1 MSDDADRIHRALTE
15 ERADTAA
22 QISAL
27 TADLDGIIE
36 AAAMVATDDEHDP
49 EGTTIA
55 YERAH
60 TAALLA
66 AAVTRLGD
74 LDRALARHA
83 AGDYGRCE
91 ACGGPIAPDRLA
103 ARPAATTCIACAS
116 APRGTR

>member
-1 MSDDADRIHRALTE
+1 MDEYADRIQQVLTE

-22 QISAL
+22 QIRAL
-27 TADLDGIIE
+27 THDLDGIIE

-60 TAALLA
+60 TAAQLA
-66 AAVTRLGD
+66 AAVNRLEE

-91 ACGGPIAPDRLA
+91 ACGGAIDPERLA
-103 ARPAATTCIACAS
+103 VRPAATTCIGCA
-116 APRGTR
+116 R

>member
-1 MSDDADRIHRALTE
+1 MEADRDLIHQVLTE
-15 ERADTAA
+15 ERVDTAA

-60 TAALLA
+60 TASLLS
-66 AAVTRLGD
+66 AAVTRLGE

-91 ACGGPIAPDRLA
+91 SCGGPIAPERLV
-103 ARPAATTCIACAS
+103 ARPAATTCITCAR
-116 APRGTR
+116 A

>member
-1 MSDDADRIHRALTE
+1 MDEVYRALTE

-22 QISAL
+22 QIAAL

-60 TAALLA
+60 TASLLSGAVDRLA
-66 AAVTRLGD
+66 A
-74 LDRALARHA
+74 LDRALARYA
-83 AGDYGRCE
+83 SGDYGRCE
-91 ACGGPIAPDRLA
+91 SCGRAIAPERLA
-103 ARPAATTCIACAS
+103 ARPSTNVCIDCA
-116 APRGTR
+116 R

>member
-1 MSDDADRIHRALTE
+1 MDDDVLRALTE
-15 ERADTAA
+15 ERADTVA

-27 TADLDGIIE
+27 TRDLDGIIE

-60 TAALLA
+60 TASLLSA
-66 AAVTRLGD
+66 AAGRLDD

-91 ACGGPIAPDRLA
+91 SCGGPIAPERLA
-103 ARPAATTCIACAS
+103 ARPSTSTCIACA
-116 APRGTR
+116 AAR